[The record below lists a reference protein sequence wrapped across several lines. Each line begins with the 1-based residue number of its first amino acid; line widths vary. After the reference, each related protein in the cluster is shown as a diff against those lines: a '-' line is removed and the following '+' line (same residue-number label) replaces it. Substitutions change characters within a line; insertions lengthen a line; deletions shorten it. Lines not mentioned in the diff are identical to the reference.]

1 MSMMLINT
9 TIRSGWLVLIL
20 LMVACSSS
28 IPVEIRQTLVN
39 APGVAQVRGQPDSYL
54 SQQVRWGGMI
64 LETENKQNTSW
75 LTIIA
80 FPLSGNGG
88 PQTYAASPGR
98 FIAEVDEFL
107 EPLVYSRNRLITVRG
122 SFSKTE
128 TLKVG
133 EYPYLYPVIEVDHH
147 YLWPQKQEPRYVDHP
162 PYWLYDPWYYPGY
175 PWRYP
180 PRYLVPYRP

>member
-1 MSMMLINT
+1 MSVMLINT

-20 LMVACSSS
+20 LMAACSSS

-39 APGVAQVRGQPDSYL
+39 APGVALVRGQPDSYL

-64 LETENKQNTSW
+64 LETENKQNSSW

-80 FPLSGNGG
+80 FPLSDRGE
-88 PQTYAASPGR
+88 PQTSARSPGR
-98 FIAEVDEFL
+98 FIARVDEFL
-107 EPLVYSRNRLITVRG
+107 EPLVYGRDRLITVKG

-128 TLKVG
+128 MLMVG
-133 EYPYLYPVIEVDHH
+133 EYPYLYPVIDVEHY
-147 YLWPQKQEPRYVDHP
+147 YLWPVKQVPHYVDYP
-162 PYWLYDPWYYPGY
+162 PYWRYDPWYYPGY

-180 PRYLVPYRP
+180 YRYPGHRHH

>member
-20 LMVACSSS
+20 LMAACSSS

-64 LETENKQNTSW
+64 LETENKQNSSW

-80 FPLSGNGG
+80 FPLSDRGE
-88 PQTYAASPGR
+88 PQTSARSPGR
-98 FIAEVDEFL
+98 FIARVDEFL
-107 EPLVYSRNRLITVRG
+107 EPLVYGRDRLITVKG

-128 TLKVG
+128 MLKVG
-133 EYPYLYPVIEVDHH
+133 EYPYLYPVIDVEHY
-147 YLWPQKQEPRYVDHP
+147 YLWPVKQVPHYVDYP
-162 PYWLYDPWYYPGY
+162 PYWRYDPWYYPSY

-180 PRYLVPYRP
+180 YRYPGHRHH